1 MSEAQHLAHSL
12 ERLFSNPA
20 SGVFAPFITVTD
32 GLTATQAASV
42 PAPRFNSIWA
52 VVNHVWFWEESLLRL
67 LRGQSA
73 TPEELGATTD
83 HGWPPAGSASDEA
96 SWQAARARAL
106 STNAELAQ
114 YIRSLSDEAMDQ
126 PLEAWGTVRARAVLS
141 IIAHDSY
148 HTCEIISLRHMQA
161 WWLEGTILA

>member
-1 MSEAQHLAHSL
+1 MSEAHHLADSL

-20 SGVFAPFITVTD
+20 SGVFAPFINVTD
-32 GLTATQAASV
+32 GLTAAQAAAV

-67 LRGQSA
+67 LRGESA
-73 TPEELGATTD
+73 TPESLGATTE
-83 HGWPPAGSASDEA
+83 HGWPPAGSATDEA
-96 SWQAARARAL
+96 GWQAARTRAL
-106 STNAELAQ
+106 ATNAELAQ
-114 YIRSLSDEAMDQ
+114 HIRSLSDEAIAQ

-148 HTCEIISLRHMQA
+148 HTCEIITLRHMQG
-161 WWLEGTILA
+161 WWVEGTPLT